1 VERERGPG
9 GEGRRP
15 PISMKLLL
23 TLLLVII
30 LSTCP
35 IVAQGPSADWRTLE
49 TAHFRVHYPAA
60 SEAWARRAAG
70 RLEAIRERV
79 AAEVGYM
86 PPETVD
92 VLVSDPVADANGA
105 AIPIL
110 GWPRLVL
117 WTSPPGPE
125 SVIGHYT
132 EWSELLLV
140 HEETHLVHL
149 LRPSRNPMRQL
160 LSRIAPAGPITLGAP
175 RWVVEGYATV
185 VEGRLTG
192 SGRPNSDVRAAIL
205 RRWAQAGRL
214 PGYGQLASDN
224 RSWQGMSMAYLV
236 GSAYLEWLE
245 ERAGPGSLRNLWARM
260 TARRARSFDDAFQ
273 GVFGDPPSKLYDRF
287 RAEVT
292 WRALE
297 AERRLGEAAP
307 LREGELWQD
316 LSWTVGDP
324 AVSPDGKRLAIVL
337 GSRDRPDRLVVWS
350 TEPDEKAEKEWEE
363 QRRKILE
370 RDPEDVIAVR
380 TKPLPRKPLHT
391 LGAPDW
397 IEPTMPRWMPD
408 GQSILFVRFEPDPE
422 GFLHPD
428 LFLWT
433 PETGDVRRIT
443 RQADLRYPDPSPD
456 GTWAVAVR
464 HRDGASQLVRTD
476 LATGA
481 VTEITPP
488 SVEEVYDRP
497 RISPDGTRVVFAQH
511 REGVWRLVVRDLAS
525 GEERTLAPP
534 RDGTVAAPSW
544 SLDGRTV
551 YAVVGDRGFI
561 DVWAFPLD
569 GEPFAVTRTAGA
581 AFAPT
586 PTSDGLFY
594 LSLEPDG
601 LDLRRLDLKQE
612 IAAAPAVDLPRELAP
627 VIRPAAPE
635 RPEPFAPFAISEP
648 GESRPYGLG
657 RQELLPLIGGSGASS
672 GGAFELGVRGGDVVG
687 RLDWLV
693 LGSLSGSGWAEGGA
707 LSAAWRGWPVEVGF
721 HLFQV
726 GERPSGQS
734 GDLPSGLGT
743 ALDVDRRGA
752 ELSAQWDRVWSGGS
766 FRLDGGTL
774 FAQVEPEGGPTFGQE
789 IASLSAGLS
798 LYRRYG
804 PWRLG
809 AGLSAGQ
816 DAGWTE
822 GNAWSRSMGWGRF
835 VLGHDE
841 ARLAVDWRRGTSSGV
856 LHPFDL
862 FQLGGTD
869 SSLLPESALSSR
881 IAAPPLPMGTRLGTD
896 HETQRAELDLGLL
909 PAPVFFER
917 HRVWSEGS
925 TRGDWLSLAGLEWR
939 WSTDPIPLGRVP
951 ALDVRLGIARVL
963 EDPSPGSPLEDAFRW
978 WIATVWR
985 P

>member
-1 VERERGPG
+1 VRF
-9 GEGRRP
+9 
-15 PISMKLLL
+15 LLSVL
-23 TLLLVII
+23 AFLLAL
-30 LSTCP
+30 P
-35 IVAQGPSADWRTLE
+35 AFAQGPSADWRTLE
-49 TAHFRVHYPAA
+49 TPHFRVHYPAA

-70 RLEAIRERV
+70 RLESIRERV

-92 VLVSDPVADANGA
+92 VLVSDPVADPNGA

-160 LSRIAPAGPITLGAP
+160 LSRIAPAGPIPVGAP

-214 PGYGQLASDN
+214 PGYGLLASDS
-224 RSWQGMSMAYLV
+224 RDWQGMSMAYLV

-245 ERAGPGSLRNLWARM
+245 ERAGPGSLRKLWARM
-260 TARRARSFDDAFQ
+260 TARQTRSFENAFE
-273 GVFGDPPSKLYDRF
+273 GVFGDSPAKLYDRF

-297 AERRLGEAAP
+297 AERRLGEV
-307 LREGELWQD
+307 REGDLWQD
-316 LSWTVGDP
+316 LSWSVGDP
-324 AVSPDGKRLAIVL
+324 AVSPDGSKLAVVL
-337 GSRDRPDRLVVWS
+337 GSRDQPARLVVWS
-350 TEPDEKAEKEWEE
+350 TAPDEKAEKDWEE
-363 QRRKILE
+363 RRRKLLE
-370 RDPEDVIAVR
+370 RDPEDVPAER
-380 TKPLPRKPLHT
+380 TKPFPRKPLHT
-391 LGAPDW
+391 LGATDGV
-397 IEPTMPRWMPD
+397 EPTMPRWMPD
-408 GQSILFVRFEPDPE
+408 GRSILFVRFEPDRE

-428 LFLWT
+428 LFTWT
-433 PETGDVRRIT
+433 PESGEVRRIT
-443 RQADLRYPDPSPD
+443 READLRYPDPSPD
-456 GTWAVAVR
+456 GAWAVAVR
-464 HRDGASQLVRTD
+464 HRNGASQLVRTD

-481 VTEITPP
+481 VTEITPA

-497 RISPDGTRVVFAQH
+497 RISPDGGRVVFARH
-511 REGVWRLVVRDLAS
+511 REGAWRLVVRDLMS

-534 RDGTVAAPSW
+534 RDGTIAAPAW
-544 SLDGRTV
+544 SQDGRTV

-569 GEPFAVTRTAGA
+569 GEPFAMTRTAGA

-586 PTSDGLFY
+586 PAPDGLFY

-612 IAAAPAVDLPRELAP
+612 IATAPIAPAVELPRELAP
-627 VIRPAAPE
+627 VVRPPAPE
-635 RPEPFAPFAISEP
+635 RPEPFAITEP
-648 GESRPYGLG
+648 GESRSYGLG
-657 RQELLPLIGGSGASS
+657 RQELLPLIGGSGSSS
-672 GGAFELGVRGGDVVG
+672 GGAAELGVRGGDVVG

-707 LSAAWRGWPVEVGF
+707 ISAAWRGWPVEVGL
-721 HLFQV
+721 HLFKAS
-726 GERPSGQS
+726 ERL
-734 GDLPSGLGT
+734 DL
-743 ALDVDRRGA
+743 DRRGA
-752 ELSAQWDRVWSGGS
+752 ELSARWDRAWSGGS
-766 FRLDGGTL
+766 FQIAGRTL
-774 FAQVEPEGGPTFGQE
+774 FGRVEDLDQE
-789 IASLSAGLS
+789 IASLSTGYS
-798 LYRRYG
+798 FFRRYG
-804 PWRLG
+804 PWRLS
-809 AGLSAGQ
+809 AGLAARQ
-816 DAGWTE
+816 DSGWTDSDS
-822 GNAWSRSMGWGRF
+822 WSRSAGRARLG
-835 VLGHDE
+835 LGHDGT
-841 ARLAVDWRRGTSSGV
+841 RLVLDWRRGTSSDI
-856 LHPFDL
+856 LRPFDL
-862 FQLGGTD
+862 FQLGGADT
-869 SSLLPESALSSR
+869 SLLPESALSGR
-881 IAAPPLPMGTRLGTD
+881 ILSPALPAGTLLGTD
-896 HETQRAELDLGLL
+896 FETQRAELDLGFL
-909 PAPVFFER
+909 PAPAFFER

-925 TRGDWLSLAGLEWR
+925 DRGEWLSLAGLEFH
-939 WSTDPIPLGRVP
+939 WSTGPIPIGRVP
-951 ALDVRLGIARVL
+951 ALDVRLGVARVL

-978 WIATVWR
+978 WAITVWR

>member
-1 VERERGPG
+1 MSLSRVVPR
-9 GEGRRP
+9 
-15 PISMKLLL
+15 LVL
-23 TLLLVII
+23 LLLV
-30 LSTCP
+30 LALP
-35 IVAQGPSADWRTLE
+35 AAAQGPSADWRTLE

-70 RLEAIRERV
+70 KLESIRERV
-79 AAEVGYM
+79 AAEVGYT

-92 VLVSDPVADANGA
+92 VLVSDPFADPNGA

-149 LRPSRNPMRQL
+149 LRPSRNPWRQL
-160 LSRIAPAGPITLGAP
+160 LSRIAPAGPIPLGAP

-205 RRWAQAGRL
+205 RRWGQAGRL
-214 PGYGQLASDN
+214 PGYGQLASDT
-224 RSWQGMSMAYLV
+224 RGWQGMSMAYLV

-245 ERAGPGSLRNLWARM
+245 ERAGPGSLRKLWARM
-260 TARRARSFDDAFQ
+260 TARQIRSFDNAFE
-273 GVFGDPPSKLYDRF
+273 GVFGDPPAKLYDRF

-307 LREGELWQD
+307 IRDGELWQD
-316 LSWTVGDP
+316 LSWDVGDP
-324 AVSPDGKRLAIVL
+324 AISPDGSRLAVVL
-337 GSRDRPDRLVVWS
+337 GSRDRPGRLVVWS
-350 TEPDEKAEKEWEE
+350 TAPDEKAKKEWEE
-363 QRRKILE
+363 RAREIRE
-370 RDPEDVIAVR
+370 RDPEDVIAER
-380 TKPLPRKPLHT
+380 TKPFPRKPLHT
-391 LGAPDW
+391 LGATDGVQ
-397 IEPTMPRWMPD
+397 PTMPRWMPD
-408 GQSILFVRFEPDPE
+408 GRSILFVRFEPDRE

-428 LFLWT
+428 LFRWT
-433 PETGDVRRIT
+433 PETGEVRRIT
-443 RQADLRYPDPSPD
+443 READLRYPDPAPD

-464 HRDGASQLVRTD
+464 HRDGLSQLVRTD

-497 RISPDGTRVVFAQH
+497 RISPDGNRVVFARH
-511 REGVWRLVVRDLAS
+511 REGTWRLVIRDLMS

-544 SLDGRTV
+544 NADGRTV
-551 YAVVGDRGFI
+551 YAVVGNRGFI

-569 GEPFAVTRTAGA
+569 GEPFAMTRTAGA

-586 PTSDGLFY
+586 PAPDGLFY

-601 LDLRRLDLKQE
+601 LDLRRIDLEEKTV
-612 IAAAPAVDLPRELAP
+612 AAPTVDLPRELAP
-627 VIRPAAPE
+627 AVRPPASE
-635 RPEPFAPFAISEP
+635 RPEPFEITEV
-648 GESRPYGLG
+648 GESGPYGLG
-657 RQELLPLIGGSGASS
+657 RQELLPLIGGSGSSS
-672 GGAFELGVRGGDVVG
+672 GGAAELGVRGGDVVG

-693 LGSLSGSGWAEGGA
+693 LGSLSGSGWTEGGA
-707 LSAAWRGWPVEVGF
+707 VSAAWRGWPVEVGL
-721 HLFQV
+721 HLFQAD
-726 GERPSGQS
+726 ESPFEQS

-752 ELSAQWDRVWSGGS
+752 ELSARWDRAWSGGS
-766 FRLDGGTL
+766 FRIDGRTL
-774 FAQVEPEGGPTFGQE
+774 VGRVETFDQQ
-789 IASLSAGLS
+789 IASLSTGCS
-798 LYRRYG
+798 LFRRSG
-804 PWRLG
+804 PWRLS
-809 AGLSAGQ
+809 AGLAARHDS
-816 DAGWTE
+816 GWTD
-822 GNAWSRSMGWGRF
+822 GDSWSRSTGRGRLG
-835 VLGHDE
+835 LGHDGT
-841 ARLAVDWRRGTSSGV
+841 RLILDWRRGTSSDV

-862 FQLGGTD
+862 FQLGGPDT
-869 SSLLPESALSSR
+869 SLLPESALSGR
-881 IAAPPLPMGTRLGTD
+881 IVSPALPAGTRLGTD
-896 HETQRAELDLGLL
+896 FETQRAELDLGLL
-909 PAPVFFER
+909 PAPAFFER

-925 TRGDWLSLAGLEWR
+925 SRGDWLSLAGLEFR

-951 ALDVRLGIARVL
+951 ALDVRLGVARIL
-963 EDPSPGSPLEDAFRW
+963 EDTSPGSPLEDAFRW
-978 WIATVWR
+978 WAVTVWR

>member
-1 VERERGPG
+1 VRFLSVLFFLALSAL
-9 GEGRRP
+9 
-15 PISMKLLL
+15 PI
-23 TLLLVII
+23 T
-30 LSTCP
+30 
-35 IVAQGPSADWRTLE
+35 AQGPSADWRTLE

-70 RLEAIRERV
+70 RLESIRERV
-79 AAEVGYM
+79 AAEVGYT

-92 VLVSDPVADANGA
+92 VLVSDPVADPNGA

-149 LRPSRNPMRQL
+149 LRPSRNPWRQL
-160 LSRIAPAGPITLGAP
+160 LARIAPAGPIPLGAP

-214 PGYGQLASDN
+214 PGYGLLASDS
-224 RSWQGMSMAYLV
+224 RDWQGMSMAYLV

-245 ERAGPGSLRNLWARM
+245 ERAGPGSLRKLWARM
-260 TARRARSFDDAFQ
+260 TARQTRSFDNAFE
-273 GVFGDPPSKLYDRF
+273 GVFGDSPARLYDRF

-307 LREGELWQD
+307 RREGELWQD
-316 LSWTVGDP
+316 LSWSVGDP
-324 AVSPDGKRLAIVL
+324 TVSPDGSRLAVVL
-337 GSRDRPDRLVVWS
+337 GSRDQPDRLVVWS
-350 TEPDEKAEKEWEE
+350 TAPDEKAAKDWEE
-363 QRRKILE
+363 RRRKLLE
-370 RDPEDVIAVR
+370 RDPEDVPAER
-380 TKPLPRKPLHT
+380 TKPFPRKPLHT
-391 LGAPDW
+391 LGATDGV
-397 IEPTMPRWMPD
+397 EPTMPRWMPD
-408 GQSILFVRFEPDPE
+408 GRSILFVRFEPDRE

-428 LFLWT
+428 LFQWT
-433 PETGDVRRIT
+433 PEPGEVRRIT
-443 RQADLRYPDPSPD
+443 RKADLRYPDPAPD

-464 HRDGASQLVRTD
+464 HRNGASQLVRTD

-497 RISPDGTRVVFAQH
+497 RISPDGSHVVFARH
-511 REGVWRLVVRDLAS
+511 REGAWRLVVRDLMS
-525 GEERTLAPP
+525 GEEQTLAPP

-544 SLDGRTV
+544 SPDGRTV

-569 GEPFAVTRTAGA
+569 REPFALTRTAGA

-586 PTSDGLFY
+586 PTPDGLFY

-612 IAAAPAVDLPRELAP
+612 IATAPTAPIIDLPRELAP
-627 VIRPAAPE
+627 VVRPPAPE
-635 RPEPFAPFAISEP
+635 RPEPFAITEP

-657 RQELLPLIGGSGASS
+657 RQELLPLIGGSGSSS
-672 GGAFELGVRGGDVVG
+672 GGAVELGVRGGDVVG

-707 LSAAWRGWPVEVGF
+707 LSAAWRGWPVEVGL
-721 HLFQV
+721 HLFQAR
-726 GERPSGQS
+726 E
-734 GDLPSGLGT
+734 
-743 ALDVDRRGA
+743 DVDRRGA
-752 ELSAQWDRVWSGGS
+752 ELSAQWDRAWSGGS
-766 FRLDGGTL
+766 FRIDGRTL
-774 FAQVEPEGGPTFGQE
+774 FGRVETLDQE
-789 IASLSAGLS
+789 IASLSTGYS
-798 LYRRYG
+798 LFRRFG
-804 PWRLG
+804 PWRL
-809 AGLSAGQ
+809 SAALAARH
-816 DAGWTE
+816 DSGWTD
-822 GNAWSRSMGWGRF
+822 GDSWTRSVGRARLG
-835 VLGHDE
+835 LGHDGT
-841 ARLAVDWRRGTSSGV
+841 RLILDWRRGTSSDV

-862 FQLGGTD
+862 FQLGGADT
-869 SSLLPESALSSR
+869 SLLPESALSGR
-881 IAAPPLPMGTRLGTD
+881 ILSPALPAGTLLGAD
-896 HETQRAELDLGLL
+896 FETQRAELDLGFL
-909 PAPVFFER
+909 PAPAFFER

-925 TRGDWLSLAGLEWR
+925 AREDWLSLAGLEFR
-939 WSTDPIPLGRVP
+939 WSTGPIPLGRVP
-951 ALDVRLGIARVL
+951 ALDVRLGVARVL
-963 EDPSPGSPLEDAFRW
+963 DDPSPDAPLEDTFRW
-978 WIATVWR
+978 WAITVWR